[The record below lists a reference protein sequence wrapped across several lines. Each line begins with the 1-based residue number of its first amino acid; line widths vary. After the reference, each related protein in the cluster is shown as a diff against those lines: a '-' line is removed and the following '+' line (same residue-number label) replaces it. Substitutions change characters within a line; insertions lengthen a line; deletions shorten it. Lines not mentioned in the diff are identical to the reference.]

1 MIEEEFRDGEVVRV
15 DGFVGGWSDVFGMAH
30 YVGQAIETEH

>member
-15 DGFVGGWSDVFGMAH
+15 DGFVGRWSDVSGIAH
-30 YVGQAIETEH
+30 YMGESVETEH